1 MQFGRGCHL
10 WGRDC
15 LSPFGSVCCMPTSLP
30 LAADG
35 LVGSWL
41 GLLWCLL
48 SPLFCEQAQQ
58 CLRLERV
65 LWESSP
71 FLSFF
76 LFFFF
81 CLSPSGYPIVWVAAH
96 ISSLRL
102 CSGHSGSVFTLSN
115 APHTSLFSPCL
126 VVVDMSIWTTS
137 PLGVVVRQII
147 CGFYLLIFF
156 LPVVLPSEIPKLPT
170 DPSVTGFPGVWK
182 LLLFYNSLPGVSLCP

>member
-1 MQFGRGCHL
+1 MKFGRGCHL

-15 LSPFGSVCCMPTSLP
+15 PSPFGSVCSMPTSLP

-35 LVGSWL
+35 PVGSWL
-41 GLLWCLL
+41 GLLWCSL

-76 LFFFF
+76 SFLFFF

-102 CSGHSGSVFTLSN
+102 CSGHSGPVLTLSN

-126 VVVDMSIWTTS
+126 VVVDTSIWTTS

-156 LPVVLPSEIPKLPT
+156 SQLCCPLR
-170 DPSVTGFPGVWK
+170 FQ
-182 LLLFYNSLPGVSLCP
+182 NSPQTRQ